1 MNGWG
6 PGAAAALL
14 LLAGTGIAA
23 PPSTSARGMAR
34 AGDAVQEASP
44 PSADDG
50 ALLLRVFLRDGSS
63 LVSYGEFARVNDRV
77 IFSLPTA
84 STPNPPLQ
92 LVNLPADRV
101 DWERTTRY
109 AERARAARY
118 IATRAEQD
126 FIALSNSV
134 SRTLN
139 EVAFAPDAAARLE
152 LVERARR
159 TLADWPRQHFNYK
172 SAEVRQLLSMLDET
186 IADLRVAAGGRFDL
200 SVVAVADEP
209 PPNEP
214 LQPPPTPIESI
225 EGLLTAARFAD
236 APSDRQALLST
247 ALARLDAGAGGLPP
261 AWVAATRK
269 AAANAL
275 ERERVT
281 ERSYQTLSKRLA
293 ALAAARARQADV
305 RGVQRLMLVLDRQ
318 DAALGRT
325 RPDIVQA
332 ALAQIQARL
341 VDARRLRLA
350 RDRWAMRLPALR
362 RYRAGLAAPLA
373 LLRDIEGPLT
383 DIKDL
388 SGSPQSS
395 LALIR
400 RQVRRMLDLLGGLTP
415 PEEVR
420 AAHALLVSAAHL
432 ADNAA
437 LIRAQAVLLGDVTRA
452 WDAASA
458 AAGALMLSARARKD
472 IQAALRPPELP

>member
-1 MNGWG
+1 AVNDDQAKRRAKRRPQRAARPLNAISPCKIFFVLRRCTSFSRSVNRFSTATGPGALRLQDRGCARTSIHGQVWSADHLAEAEEAPGTWLRRREARAVECLDGSSPAHYAEMAMNGWG

-247 ALARLDAGAGGLPP
+247 ALARLDA
-261 AWVAATRK
+261 
-269 AAANAL
+269 
-275 ERERVT
+275 
-281 ERSYQTLSKRLA
+281 
-293 ALAAARARQADV
+293 
-305 RGVQRLMLVLDRQ
+305 
-318 DAALGRT
+318 
-325 RPDIVQA
+325 
-332 ALAQIQARL
+332 
-341 VDARRLRLA
+341 
-350 RDRWAMRLPALR
+350 
-362 RYRAGLAAPLA
+362 
-373 LLRDIEGPLT
+373 
-383 DIKDL
+383 
-388 SGSPQSS
+388 
-395 LALIR
+395 
-400 RQVRRMLDLLGGLTP
+400 
-415 PEEVR
+415 
-420 AAHALLVSAAHL
+420 
-432 ADNAA
+432 
-437 LIRAQAVLLGDVTRA
+437 
-452 WDAASA
+452 
-458 AAGALMLSARARKD
+458 
-472 IQAALRPPELP
+472 